1 MHLLTTAPVHKLHY
15 MKKNSI
21 LKNIAYILAA
31 CLLLAVN
38 KSIAQP
44 KNWTSNDVR
53 YQNTITN
60 LSKYLTN
67 TSESSIRRDSL
78 ENYIYFDYALENA
91 SQVQKEK
98 RLHSVDTLIKVL
110 KHFVDS
116 VGYENIQVKP
126 VQDFKS
132 NATYYQPFEKEL
144 KKDAP
149 NSLAYFDKSNPSIP
163 LGSLLFDQKTGKLMS
178 WVVINQSGYYYFLTF
193 DML

>member
-1 MHLLTTAPVHKLHY
+1 M
-15 MKKNSI
+15 N
-21 LKNIAYILAA
+21 YIFAGCFLF
-31 CLLLAVN
+31 AVN
-38 KSIAQP
+38 NSMAQSA
-44 KNWTSNDVR
+44 NWTSNALR
-53 YQNTITN
+53 YQNTIAN

-67 TSESSIRRDSL
+67 TPESSISFDSL
-78 ENYIYFDYALENA
+78 KNYIYLDNA
-91 SQVQKEK
+91 SENVSQTQKEK
-98 RLHSVDTLIKVL
+98 RLHSADTLIKVL

-116 VGYENIQVKP
+116 VGYENIDVKP

-149 NSLAYFDKSNPSIP
+149 NSLAYFTKSNPTLP

-178 WVVINQSGYYYFLTF
+178 WVVINQSGYYYFLTI

>member
-1 MHLLTTAPVHKLHY
+1 M
-15 MKKNSI
+15 
-21 LKNIAYILAA
+21 AYIFAA

-38 KSIAQP
+38 KSMAQSN
-44 KNWTSNDVR
+44 NWTSNDVR

-67 TSESSIRRDSL
+67 TPASSISQDSL
-78 ENYIYFDYALENA
+78 KNYIYVDYAKGKT
-91 SQVQKEK
+91 SQVQMEK
-98 RLHSVDTLIKVL
+98 RSRSADTLIKML

-116 VGYENIQVKP
+116 VGYENIDVKP
-126 VQDFKS
+126 VADFKS